1 MKIGLVGIIIKGD
14 RTVASAVQQ
23 ILSEYG
29 DLIVGRMG
37 LPNMAQNVSMITL
50 GVKGDNDR
58 ISAMAG
64 KLGRLKNVKV
74 KSVVTDVE
82 NE

>member
-1 MKIGLVGIIIKGD
+1 MKLGFVGIIIEGD
-14 RTVASAVQQ
+14 RSVASSVQA
-23 ILSEYG
+23 ILSEYS

-37 LPNMAQNVSMITL
+37 LPNLEHNVCMITV
-50 GVKGDNDR
+50 GVKGSQER

-74 KSVVTDVE
+74 KSAVSDIDIS
-82 NE
+82 